1 MTALLPASTYD
12 VEAVRADFPVLSRQV
27 NGRPLVYLDNACSSH
42 KPRQVLDAE
51 RDFVEQHYSNVHR
64 GVHTLSQEA
73 TDAYEAARDHRRARS
88 SARPTPHEVV
98 FTKNATEAYNLVA
111 YSFGNA
117 AAGSRFAIGPGD
129 EVCVTEMEHHSNLV
143 PWQML
148 CERTGATLRWIP
160 LTDDGRLDLTDLDAL
175 VNERTKV
182 LAFVHV
188 SNILGTANPVELLVA
203 RAREVGALRA
213 ARRRAVG
220 AAPGRSTCRRSAST
234 SSSPPATRCWRPSGI
249 GVLWGRRE
257 LLDAMP
263 PFMGGGSMIEVVQMG
278 GSTYAPAPERFEAG
292 TPVISQAVALAA
304 ACDYLHEV
312 GLDRITAHEQ
322 ALTARLLE
330 GLAPPRRRAGHRP
343 RLDARRAARPC
354 RSRSRACTRTTS
366 ASRSTTSASP
376 CGSATTAPRRSAA
389 ATACRPR
396 RARRRT
402 STTPRPRS
410 TRCWKASRPS
420 SVSGGDMTT
429 PTRPSRCTRRSSWT
443 TTATPT
449 TRGCATRTTS
459 RSTTSTRPA
468 ATR

>member
-1 MTALLPASTYD
+1 MTALLAATTYD
-12 VEAVRADFPVLSRQV
+12 VAAVRADFPLLARQI
-27 NGRPLVYLDNACSSH
+27 GSRPLVYLDNASSSH

-51 RDFVEQHYSNVHR
+51 RAFVEQHYSNVHR

-73 TDAYEAARDHRRARS
+73 TDAYEAARERVARFLHAPDS
-88 SARPTPHEVV
+88 HEVV

-117 AAGSRFAIGPGD
+117 SAGSRFALGPGD

-160 LTDDGRLDLTDLDAL
+160 LTDDGRLDLTDLEWL

-188 SNILGTANPVELLVA
+188 SNILGTENPVDVLVA
-203 RAREVGALRA
+203 RAREVGALTLLDGAQSAPHQPVDVA
-213 ARRRAVG
+213 ALGVDFFVLTGHKMLA
-220 AAPGRSTCRRSAST
+220 
-234 SSSPPATRCWRPSGI
+234 PSGV

-304 ACDYLHEV
+304 ACDYLDAV
-312 GLDRITAHEQ
+312 GLDRIAAHEHL
-322 ALTARLLE
+322 LTGRLLDGIRDLPGVSVIGPDTLE
-330 GLAPPRRRAGHRP
+330 MRGAAVSFAIDGVHPHDVGQSLDELGIAVRVGHHCAAPVCRRYGVP
-343 RLDARRAARPC
+343 
-354 RSRSRACTRTTS
+354 
-366 ASRSTTSASP
+366 
-376 CGSATTAPRRSAA
+376 ATT
-389 ATACRPR
+389 
-396 RARRRT
+396 RA
-402 STTPRPRS
+402 
-410 TRCWKASRPS
+410 S
-420 SVSGGDMTT
+420 SYLYNTEAEIDVLLDGIVSLQRFWG
-429 PTRPSRCTRRSSWT
+429 R
-443 TTATPT
+443 
-449 TRGCATRTTS
+449 
-459 RSTTSTRPA
+459 
-468 ATR
+468 

>member
-1 MTALLPASTYD
+1 MTTLLPASTYD

-27 NGRPLVYLDNACSSH
+27 GGRPLVYLDNASSSH

-73 TDAYEAARDHRRARS
+73 TDAYEAARTTVAQFLGAAD
-88 SARPTPHEVV
+88 PHEVV

-203 RAREVGALRA
+203 RAR
-213 ARRRAVG
+213 AVG
-220 AAPGRSTCRRSAST
+220 AYVLLDGAQSAPHQVVDVQALGVDFFV
-234 SSSPPATRCWRPSGI
+234 ATGHKMLAPSGI

-304 ACDYLHEV
+304 ACDYLREV

-322 ALTARLLE
+322 ALTARLLD
-330 GLAPPRRRAGHRP
+330 GA
-343 RLDARRAARPC
+343 
-354 RSRSRACTRTTS
+354 
-366 ASRSTTSASP
+366 
-376 CGSATTAPRRSAA
+376 SAA
-389 ATACRPR
+389 STACRSSAP
-396 RARRRT
+396 
-402 STTPRPRS
+402 
-410 TRCWKASRPS
+410 TRCESRGS
-420 SVSGGDMTT
+420 AVSFAVEGVHPHDVGQSLDELGIAVRVGHHCAA
-429 PTRPSRCTRRSSWT
+429 PVCRRYGVP
-443 TTATPT
+443 AT
-449 TRGCATRTTS
+449 TRASSYLYNTEDEIDALLEGITTVQ
-459 RSTTSTRPA
+459 RFWR
-468 ATR
+468 